1 MAKERLLLYF
11 LAAAS
16 LYHIYLFFHPFT
28 PLSYAVRIPILDMT
42 QLVRATH
49 VWFIVTAG
57 YLYSFVYPPRPSP
70 FAGYIF
76 AALAIVPTLVLLPK
90 LGVLQALMV
99 LAAYVIA
106 VGPLTP
112 RYNKSLDLVGAGLS
126 FLPYVYLVV
135 NYETL
140 IYRAVTPETWDLAMG
155 WSLTLLLMGVVYRFV
170 GGVLSI
176 LGLIF
181 MLYNMFGYMFPPPWR
196 IAGFDVDFLIAKT
209 YIETEA
215 ALFGTVTDVSV
226 KYIVYFAI
234 FGGVLTALKYGDKL
248 ARGVFAL
255 LGRNPSSV
263 GRAAAT
269 LGVVLGMTSGSGAA
283 DAAYVGNSLKDAFR
297 KAGYDD
303 VTAAG
308 LVANIGTV
316 ALITPPI
323 LGATAFIMAEI
334 LAIPYVW
341 IMVMSMPI
349 LALYITSLLL
359 YNEYYV
365 RKAGLRQ
372 LDIARESVKTWLR
385 SGGWAGLVPILI
397 VIAILLAGYTITAA
411 VVISTVISIILA
423 FILSPRPKV
432 KDVVEG
438 LGNGFKL
445 LISVGS
451 SIVVAN
457 FIMAMVVV
465 SGLGA
470 TFSVV
475 LTSLFQSI
483 YVAIFFVAVF
493 SLILGMGVPPTA
505 TYITASLLTAPAIV
519 RFATAMGI
527 PEQAA
532 LLATHMF
539 LFYYAVLADIT
550 PPVGLS
556 NFAAASVFGVNPI
569 DVGIK
574 AAKVA
579 LPKYIIAAL
588 FLTSYETTALLIMPT
603 LLTAGLQYTVYMF
616 LVKFAMVLAAIWA
629 FTIANVGW
637 IGGRALSVL
646 QRVVFVVL
654 GGMLLVPNWLINAV
668 GAVGVPAFY
677 LLVKKSRHETA

>member
-11 LAAAS
+11 LAVAS
-16 LYHIYLFFHPFT
+16 LYHLYLFFHPFT
-28 PLSYAVRIPILDMT
+28 PLSYAVRIPMFELT
-42 QLVRATH
+42 QVVRATH

-76 AALAIVPTLVLLPK
+76 AALAIVPTLALLPK
-90 LGVLQALMV
+90 LGVLEALMV
-99 LAAYVIA
+99 LAAYIIA

-112 RYNKSLDLVGAGLS
+112 KYNKRLDLVGAGLA

-135 NYETL
+135 NYEAL

-181 MLYNMFGYMFPPPWR
+181 MLYNMFGYVFPPPWR

-234 FGGVLTALKYGDKL
+234 FGGVLTALKYGERL

-263 GRAAAT
+263 GRAAAV

-297 KAGYDD
+297 KAGYND

-323 LGATAFIMAEI
+323 LGAVAFVMAEI
-334 LAIPYVW
+334 LAIPYAW
-341 IMVMSMPI
+341 IMVMSMPV
-349 LALYITSLLL
+349 LALYLSSILL
-359 YNEYYV
+359 YNEYYA
-365 RKAGLRQ
+365 RKARLRQ

-385 SGGWAGLVPILI
+385 SGGWAGLVPILLVI
-397 VIAILLAGYTITAA
+397 VILLAGYTIKAA
-411 VVISTVISIILA
+411 VVVSTVVAIILS
-423 FILSPRPKV
+423 FFLRPRPKV

-465 SGLGA
+465 SGLGS

-475 LTSLFQSI
+475 LMNLSQSL
-483 YVAIFFVAVF
+483 YVALLFVAVF

-505 TYITASLLTAPAIV
+505 TYVTASLLTAPAIV
-519 RFATAMGI
+519 KLAGAAGI

-579 LPKYIIAAL
+579 FPKYVVAAF
-588 FLTSYETTALLIMPT
+588 FLTSYEATALLIIPT
-603 LLTAGLQYTVYMF
+603 LLTAGLQYTLVMF
-616 LVKFAMVLAAIWA
+616 SIKFALVLAAIWA

-637 IGGRALSVL
+637 VGGRAIGAWRRIIAVI
-646 QRVVFVVL
+646 L
-654 GGMLLVPNWLINAV
+654 GCMLIMPSWLVNI
-668 GAVGVPAFY
+668 VGVVGLLAFY
-677 LLVKKSRHETA
+677 ILARRGAL

>member
-11 LAAAS
+11 LAVAS
-16 LYHIYLFFHPFT
+16 LYHLYLFFHPFT
-28 PLSYAVRIPILDMT
+28 PLSYAVRIPMFELT
-42 QLVRATH
+42 QVVRATH

-76 AALAIVPTLVLLPK
+76 AALAIVPTLALLPK
-90 LGVLQALMV
+90 LGVLEALMV
-99 LAAYVIA
+99 LAAYIIA

-112 RYNKSLDLVGAGLS
+112 KYNKRLDLVGAGLA

-135 NYETL
+135 NYEAL

-155 WSLTLLLMGVVYRFV
+155 WSFTLLLMGVVYRFV

-181 MLYNMFGYMFPPPWR
+181 MLYNMFGYVFPPPWR

-234 FGGVLTALKYGDKL
+234 FGGVLTALKYGERL

-263 GRAAAT
+263 GRAAAV

-297 KAGYDD
+297 KAGYND

-323 LGATAFIMAEI
+323 LGAVAFVMAEI
-334 LAIPYVW
+334 LAIPYAW
-341 IMVMSMPI
+341 IMVMSMPV
-349 LALYITSLLL
+349 LALYLSSILL
-359 YNEYYV
+359 YNEYYA
-365 RKAGLRQ
+365 RKARLRQ

-385 SGGWAGLVPILI
+385 SGGWAGLVPILLVI
-397 VIAILLAGYTITAA
+397 VILLAGYTIKAA
-411 VVISTVISIILA
+411 VVVSTVVAIILS
-423 FILSPRPKV
+423 FFLRPRPKV

-465 SGLGA
+465 SGLGS

-475 LTSLFQSI
+475 LMNLSQSL
-483 YVAIFFVAVF
+483 YVALLFVAVF

-505 TYITASLLTAPAIV
+505 TYVTASLLTAPAIV
-519 RFATAMGI
+519 KLAGAAGI

-579 LPKYIIAAL
+579 FPKYVVAAF
-588 FLTSYETTALLIMPT
+588 FLTSYEATALLIIPT
-603 LLTAGLQYTVYMF
+603 LLTAGLQYTLVMF
-616 LVKFAMVLAAIWA
+616 SIKFALVLAAIWA

-637 IGGRALSVL
+637 VGGRAIGAWRRIIAVI
-646 QRVVFVVL
+646 L
-654 GGMLLVPNWLINAV
+654 GCMLIMPSWLVNI
-668 GAVGVPAFY
+668 VGVVGLLAFY
-677 LLVKKSRHETA
+677 ILARRGAL

>member
-11 LAAAS
+11 LAVAS
-16 LYHIYLFFHPFT
+16 LYHLYLFFHPFT
-28 PLSYAVRIPILDMT
+28 PLSYAVRIPMFELT
-42 QLVRATH
+42 QVVRATH

-76 AALAIVPTLVLLPK
+76 AALAIVPTLALLPK
-90 LGVLQALMV
+90 LGVLEALMV
-99 LAAYVIA
+99 LAAYIIA

-112 RYNKSLDLVGAGLS
+112 KYNKRLDLVGAGLA

-135 NYETL
+135 NYEAL

-181 MLYNMFGYMFPPPWR
+181 MLYNMFGYVFPPPWR

-234 FGGVLTALKYGDKL
+234 FGGVLTALKYGERL

-263 GRAAAT
+263 GRAAAV

-297 KAGYDD
+297 KAGYND

-323 LGATAFIMAEI
+323 LGAVAFVMAEI
-334 LAIPYVW
+334 LAIPYAW
-341 IMVMSMPI
+341 IMAMSMPV
-349 LALYITSLLL
+349 LALYLSSILL
-359 YNEYYV
+359 YNEYYA
-365 RKAGLRQ
+365 RKARLRQ

-385 SGGWAGLVPILI
+385 SGGWAGLVPILLVI
-397 VIAILLAGYTITAA
+397 VILLAGYTIKAA
-411 VVISTVISIILA
+411 VVVSTVVAIILS
-423 FILSPRPKV
+423 FFLRPRPKV
-432 KDVVEG
+432 KDVAEG

-465 SGLGA
+465 SGLGS

-475 LTSLFQSI
+475 LMNLSQSL
-483 YVAIFFVAVF
+483 YVALLFVAVF

-505 TYITASLLTAPAIV
+505 TYVTASLLTAPAIV
-519 RFATAMGI
+519 KLAGAAGI

-579 LPKYIIAAL
+579 FPKYVVAAF
-588 FLTSYETTALLIMPT
+588 FLTSYEATALLIIPT
-603 LLTAGLQYTVYMF
+603 LLTAGLQYTLVMF
-616 LVKFAMVLAAIWA
+616 SIKFALVLAAIWA

-637 IGGRALSVL
+637 VGGRAIGAWRRIIAVI
-646 QRVVFVVL
+646 L
-654 GGMLLVPNWLINAV
+654 GCMLIMPSWLVNI
-668 GAVGVPAFY
+668 VGVVGLLAFY
-677 LLVKKSRHETA
+677 ILARRGAL

>member
-1 MAKERLLLYF
+1 MAKERFLAYF

-16 LYHIYLFFHPFT
+16 VYHLYLFFHPYT
-28 PLSYAVRIPILDMT
+28 PLSYVVRIPVFDLT
-42 QLVRATH
+42 QVVRATH
-49 VWFIVTAG
+49 VWLIVTAG
-57 YLYSFVYPPRPSP
+57 YLHSYVYPPRPSP

-76 AALAIVPTLVLLPK
+76 AALALIPTLSLVPKIGLLP
-90 LGVLQALMV
+90 ALIV
-99 LAAYVIA
+99 ILAYVIS

-112 RYNKSLDLVGAGLS
+112 RYDKRLDLVGAVLA
-126 FLPYVYLVV
+126 FLPYIYLVV
-135 NYETL
+135 NYEDL
-140 IYRAVTPETWDLAMG
+140 IYRAVTPEVWDLAMG
-155 WSLTLLLMGVVYRFV
+155 WTLTLLLMGVVYRFV

-176 LGLIF
+176 LGLVF
-181 MLYNMFGYMFPPPWR
+181 MLYNMFGYLFPPPWR
-196 IAGFDVDFLIAKT
+196 IAGFDVDYLVAKT

-215 ALFGTVTDVSV
+215 ALFGTVTSVSV
-226 KYIVYFAI
+226 QYIVYFTI
-234 FGGVLTALKYGDKL
+234 FGSVLTVLRYGDKL

-255 LGRNPSSV
+255 LGRSPASV
-263 GRAAAT
+263 GRAAVA
-269 LGVVLGMTSGSGAA
+269 LGIVLGMTSGSGAA
-283 DAAYVGNSLKDAFR
+283 DAAYVGNALKGAFK

-303 VTAAG
+303 ITAAG

-323 LGATAFIMAEI
+323 LGAVAFVMAEI

-341 IMVMSMPI
+341 IMVMSVPV
-349 LALYITSLLL
+349 LALYIASILM

-365 RKAGLRQ
+365 RKARLRE
-372 LDIARESVKTWLR
+372 LDIERESIKMWLR
-385 SGGWAGLVPILI
+385 RGGWAGVVPIASVLT
-397 VIAILLAGYTITAA
+397 ILLMGYTVTAA
-411 VVISTVISIILA
+411 VVVSTILAIILA
-423 FILSPRPKV
+423 FFLKPRPSV
-432 KDVVEG
+432 GDVIKG
-438 LGNGFKL
+438 LADGFKL
-445 LISVGS
+445 LIAVGS

-465 SGLGA
+465 SGLGT

-475 LTSLFQSI
+475 LVNLSQSLYI
-483 YVAIFFVAVF
+483 ALFFVAVF
-493 SLILGMGVPPTA
+493 SLVLGMGVPPTA

-519 RFATAMGI
+519 KFAIAAGM
-527 PEQAA
+527 PPQAA

-588 FLTSYETTALLIMPT
+588 FLTSYEATAILIMPT
-603 LLTAGLQYTVYMF
+603 LLTAGIEYTIKVF
-616 LVKFAMVLAAIWA
+616 FAKFALVLLAIWS

-637 IGGRALSVL
+637 LGGRELDIARRVVAILIGG
-646 QRVVFVVL
+646 
-654 GGMLLVPNWLINAV
+654 LLIVPNWEVNMV
-668 GAVGVPAFY
+668 GLVAFATFY
-677 LLVKKSRHETA
+677 LAVRKKIL